1 MLAFGALQA
10 LSNLMYCLLAV
21 SGKSY
26 AVMAT
31 AVVIEHV
38 AGAMGN
44 IALVALIMAMCDVR
58 YSAFQYALLSAL
70 ALLPRYTLGYPA
82 GWVADHGGWYTYYI
96 VSFVLAFPG
105 LLIVWWN
112 RRRIEALDHERT
124 VAAA

>member
-1 MLAFGALQA
+1 
-10 LSNLMYCLLAV
+10 
-21 SGKSY
+21 
-26 AVMAT
+26 
-31 AVVIEHV
+31 
-38 AGAMGN
+38 
-44 IALVALIMAMCDVR
+44 MAMCDVR

-112 RRRIEALDHERT
+112 RRRIEALDHERAT
-124 VAAA
+124 AGA